1 MSQGGAKMV
10 RIDGR
15 KPGELRE
22 VKITRNFTKY
32 AEGSVL
38 IEAGDTKV
46 ICTASIE
53 DKVPPFLRGNGQ
65 GWITAEYSMLPRATE
80 TRNIREASRGR
91 LSGRTSEIQRLVGR
105 ALRSVVDLEA
115 LGERTVWLD
124 CDVIQADG
132 GTRTTSI
139 TGAFVAMMDAIQ
151 HLGQTVNWDKLP
163 IANFV
168 AAVSVGLVDGVPL
181 LDLCYA
187 EDSQAQVDMNV
198 VMTGDGRI
206 IEIQGTAEGA
216 PFSRSEMDEMLGLAE
231 QGIRELVGLQRRAL
245 TEDLIAKM
253 GGQIRGHSSHRFQE

>member
-1 MSQGGAKMV
+1 MV
-10 RIDGR
+10 RVDGR

-22 VKITRNFTKY
+22 VKITRDFTKY

-38 IEAGDTKV
+38 IEVGDTKV

-65 GWITAEYSMLPRATE
+65 GWVTAEYSMLPRATE
-80 TRNIREASRGR
+80 TRNVREASRGR
-91 LSGRTSEIQRLVGR
+91 LSGRTSEIQRLIGR

-132 GTRTTSI
+132 GTRTASI

-151 HLGQTVNWDKLP
+151 RLGQRVNWEKLP

-168 AAVSVGLVDGVPL
+168 AAISVGLVNGMPL

-198 VMTGDGRI
+198 VMSGDGRI
-206 IEIQGTAEGA
+206 IEIQGTAEEA
-216 PFSRSEMDEMLGLAE
+216 PFSRAEMDEMLSLAE

-253 GGQIRGHSSHRFQE
+253 GGQIRGRSGHRFQE

>member
-1 MSQGGAKMV
+1 MTRM
-10 RIDGR
+10 DGR
-15 KPGELRE
+15 KTDELRQM
-22 VKITRNFTKY
+22 KITRNFNKY

-53 DKVPPFLRGNGQ
+53 ERVPPFLRGQGQ
-65 GWITAEYSMLPRATE
+65 GWVTAEYSMLPRATE
-80 TRNIREASRGR
+80 TRNVREASRGR

-132 GTRTTSI
+132 GTRTASV
-139 TGAFVAMMDAIQ
+139 TGAFVAMMDAMQ
-151 HLGQTVNWDKLP
+151 RLGQTANWSRLP
-163 IANFV
+163 IASFV
-168 AAVSVGLVDGVPL
+168 AGVSVGLVEGVPL
-181 LDLCYA
+181 LDLCYS

-198 VMTGDGRI
+198 IMTGDGRI

-216 PFSRSEMDEMLGLAE
+216 PFSRSDMNLMLDLAE
-231 QGIRELVGLQRRAL
+231 KGIKELVALQQRIL

-253 GGQIRGHSSHRFQE
+253 GGQVSGRSSHRFQE